1 MRSSHRTSLLATQC
15 PSLQV
20 DSAPEKKMSKL
31 VMDILKSAP
40 VIHVYC
46 NTQLTCLEFLKAQLP
61 PWSLAAPFLREAR
74 KDAGAVNRA
83 YLLSLDEALS
93 RSVQNIRSTVV
104 NWLVS
109 FESTVSPTVQRLAIH
124 ALLRMRLKQL
134 AQGVFLASN
143 LQHIIRATIDC
154 HVSLDVV
161 EVDMEGDMVVAGMEL
176 MDMEGDEEEEGEEK
190 TILWDDL

>member
-1 MRSSHRTSLLATQC
+1 MILLAIRRPCSFSCSFELIWFKIHVLLRNVTRTYYVWHGRV
-15 PSLQV
+15 V

-93 RSVQNIRSTVV
+93 RS
-104 NWLVS
+104 
-109 FESTVSPTVQRLAIH
+109 
-124 ALLRMRLKQL
+124 
-134 AQGVFLASN
+134 
-143 LQHIIRATIDC
+143 
-154 HVSLDVV
+154 
-161 EVDMEGDMVVAGMEL
+161 
-176 MDMEGDEEEEGEEK
+176 
-190 TILWDDL
+190 